1 MGSLCDEVTSL
12 RAENQRLLVNML
24 DLEQTAKKVSSLETE
39 NSRLKKRLVVSK
51 SANDVDKKLAQ
62 AVFERDEAVK
72 EKERLQAMLHVTKA
86 SFVRTRE
93 GFEEEV
99 GSLRQLNANLD
110 QEVGKLLNR
119 RRSDFL

>member
-12 RAENQRLLVNML
+12 RAENQRLLTNMM
-24 DLEQTAKKVSSLETE
+24 DLEQTAKKVSSLEAE
-39 NSRLKKRLVVSK
+39 NSRLKKRLVVLK
-51 SANDVDKKLAQ
+51 STNDVDKKLAQ
-62 AVFERDEAVK
+62 AVFERDEALK

-99 GSLRQLNANLD
+99 ESLRQLNANLD
-110 QEVGKLLNR
+110 QEVSKQFNIVLLV
-119 RRSDFL
+119 